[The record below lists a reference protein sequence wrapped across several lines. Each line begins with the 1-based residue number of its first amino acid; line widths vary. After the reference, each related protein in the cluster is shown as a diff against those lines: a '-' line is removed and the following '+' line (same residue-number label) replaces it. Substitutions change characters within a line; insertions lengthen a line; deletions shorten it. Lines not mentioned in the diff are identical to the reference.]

1 MAKQATAAAGT
12 QAVTTTTAPS
22 GRASLMATF
31 AAKYNVDPDKMN
43 QALKATCF
51 KTGKNEPEV
60 SNEQLLALVLVSNQ
74 YGLNPFTKEIYAF
87 PDQKGG
93 IVPVVGVDGWIR
105 IVNARPELVA
115 IEFAYAHP
123 TDDTSGPPAWI
134 ECRITR
140 KDRDA
145 PMVVREYLAECK
157 RNTGPW
163 QSHPARMLRHK
174 AFIQCARLAFGYS
187 GICDPDEADRIANA
201 IDVTPTAAKPKT
213 EAPRARTADANGEV
227 QPTEATQ
234 SLADASLTPP
244 DDEEAG
250 ARG

>member
-1 MAKQATAAAGT
+1 MAKQASAPASQALTTAP
-12 QAVTTTTAPS
+12 APS

-105 IVNARPELVA
+105 IVNERPELLA
-115 IEFAYAHP
+115 IEFSYAHP

-157 RNTGPW
+157 RGTGPW

-187 GICDPDEADRIANA
+187 GIYDPDEADRIANA
-201 IDVTPTAAKPKT
+201 IDVTPTNAKPRT
-213 EAPRARTADANGEV
+213 EAPRPRSDSAADQPAGDPPTASN
-227 QPTEATQ
+227 
-234 SLADASLTPP
+234 P
-244 DDEEAG
+244 DGSVPETDEEEAG